1 MINTLKVIRLFTYI
15 NQKTRVYWINKYQKS
30 TKQWINL
37 FIDRKLFID
46 REQRQS
52 VVNFLSLNFFFNTE
66 DIR

>member
-15 NQKTRVYWINKYQKS
+15 NQKTRVNWINKYQKS

-37 FIDRKLFID
+37 FIDRKLFMD

-52 VVNFLSLNFFFNTE
+52 VINFLSLNFFFNTE